1 LDIKHFKVASQF
13 ISIWRWN
20 LVKCRLEAGLTQRDL
35 SKILNKAQP
44 HISKVE
50 TGERYLD
57 VIDFVE
63 WAQAINADPATLI
76 KSLADVQ
83 G

>member
-1 LDIKHFKVASQF
+1 MSLYSLRYNLLR
-13 ISIWRWN
+13 SE

-63 WAQAINADPATLI
+63 WAGAINADPATLI
-76 KSLADVQ
+76 KALADFQ

>member
-1 LDIKHFKVASQF
+1 MSLYSLRCNLLRDE
-13 ISIWRWN
+13 
-20 LVKCRLEAGLTQRDL
+20 LVKCRLEAGLTQRVL
-35 SKILNKAQP
+35 SKILNKMQP

-50 TGERYLD
+50 SGERYLD

-63 WAQAINADPATLI
+63 WAQAIDADPATLI

-83 G
+83 A